1 MDVGAPC
8 CKCYVPCFAHSEAK
22 YHSHEVTVFT
32 PWHPRCK
39 HYFFAIA
46 WLSENFSFYYDVE
59 VILSE
64 NYALLQNLFQFL
76 ASSYC
81 TCAFSHCSTFSAMH
95 QGDTALAVLRR
106 DAFRGIALECAEY
119 GIKLGTQSQIFE
131 MHECS
136 PWSSQFIVAFI
147 RFTRR
152 QLLFQS
158 ICKRQDICPLANSAH
173 KLQYMTSG
181 PGVHWSVC
189 AISVATGARYAC
201 DGASFLQRLHCTYI
215 VSVP

>member
-46 WLSENFSFYYDVE
+46 WLSENFSCYYDVE

-64 NYALLQNLFQFL
+64 NYAVLQNLFQFL

-81 TCAFSHCSTFSAMH
+81 TCAFSHCSTFCDMH

-106 DAFRGIALECAEY
+106 DAFRGIESECAEY
-119 GIKLGTQSQIFE
+119 GIKLGTQSQILKCMNVPHGHLSSLLYSF
-131 MHECS
+131 CS
-136 PWSSQFIVAFI
+136 LGDSCFSRVYASVRI
-147 RFTRR
+147 
-152 QLLFQS
+152 S
-158 ICKRQDICPLANSAH
+158 
-173 KLQYMTSG
+173 
-181 PGVHWSVC
+181 VHWPFQY
-189 AISVATGARYAC
+189 T
-201 DGASFLQRLHCTYI
+201 SFST
-215 VSVP
+215 